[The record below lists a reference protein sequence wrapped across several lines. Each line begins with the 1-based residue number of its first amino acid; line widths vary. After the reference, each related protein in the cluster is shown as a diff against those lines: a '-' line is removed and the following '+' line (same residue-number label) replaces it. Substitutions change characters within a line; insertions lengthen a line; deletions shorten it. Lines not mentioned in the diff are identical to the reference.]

1 MGVQVNGLY
10 RNGDGSPRSVLNRQ
24 FISFSYDEK
33 DIEKFGL
40 VVVFDGQGLNKE
52 VYSSF
57 QDITTEQE
65 ELNGQLFWRSKF
77 NANKLSFTLA
87 TDGMTVQQ
95 LERFK
100 FHFRPGYNKEL
111 ILSEHHNRAILARV
125 ASAPKMK
132 LTPFEHKEEIEIKIG
147 DLKYKYPVITT
158 LYKGEISLDFVMD
171 DPHWY
176 SKLSYVDELNEENLK
191 LIYEDN
197 IPYLSSL
204 DDCFLSNGDS
214 CENHQIVK
222 EPTQSVSKLYYCG
235 TTFTNPQISFDLT
248 ISKDSNYKIF
258 LERNNYNEYPYLAI
272 GNKKIHFDLPSI
284 FTSYNYAI
292 DAIDS
297 FKIGSSVLEVRKA
310 IQSSTFDYYTRAYAI
325 SIIENLKQ
333 SNYVDNNGK
342 ILEGFK
348 EQFLIELQKFP
359 STNTYHCEI
368 NNQDGSVFVSCNV
381 VNSQQVITEKAGNM
395 IKSNYLIIEP
405 SKTNYQEISSNVNIQ
420 NLKINYKYMYL

>member
-1 MGVQVNGLY
+1 MGTQINGLY
-10 RNGDGSPRSVLNRQ
+10 WNGDGTPHSILKRQ
-24 FISFSYDEK
+24 FISFSYDGK
-33 DIEKFGL
+33 DIEEFGL
-40 VVVFDGQGLNKE
+40 IVSFEGNGLTKE
-52 VYSSF
+52 IYAPF
-57 QDITTEQE
+57 QDIVTEHDE
-65 ELNGQLFWRSKF
+65 IDGQLFWHSKF
-77 NANKLSFTLA
+77 KANTLSLTLA
-87 TDGMTVQQ
+87 TDGMTVKQ
-95 LERFK
+95 LEDFK
-100 FHFRPGYNKEL
+100 YHFCPGLNKEL

-125 ASAPKMK
+125 ASSPKIE
-132 LTPFEHKEEIEIKIG
+132 LIPFKSQEKIIIEGQSYLVTTSLFKGKI
-147 DLKYKYPVITT
+147 T
-158 LYKGEISLDFVMD
+158 LDFIMD
-171 DPHWY
+171 NPYWY
-176 SKLSYVDELNEENLK
+176 SKVSHIDLINDENLK
-191 LIYEDN
+191 IIYEDN
-197 IPYLSSL
+197 VPYLFSL
-204 DDCFLSNGDS
+204 DNCLLSNGDY

-222 EPTQSVSKLYYCG
+222 EPTQNVSKLYYCG
-235 TTFTNPQISFDLT
+235 TVFTNPQISFDLT

-292 DAIDS
+292 DAINL
-297 FKIGSSVLEVRKA
+297 FNIGSSVLEIRKA

-325 SIIENLKQ
+325 SIIEVLKQ

-348 EQFLIELQKFP
+348 EQFLTELQKFP
-359 STNTYHCEI
+359 STDTYHCEI
-368 NNQDGSVFVSCNV
+368 NNQDGSVFISCNI